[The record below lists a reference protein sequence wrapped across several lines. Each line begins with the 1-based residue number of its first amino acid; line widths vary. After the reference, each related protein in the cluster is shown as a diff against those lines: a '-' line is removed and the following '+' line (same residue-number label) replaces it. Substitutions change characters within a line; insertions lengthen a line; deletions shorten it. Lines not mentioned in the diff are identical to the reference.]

1 MDVFV
6 IEMLVVLIHSLKMAH
21 KDEKALGEHST
32 VCTCTNVDS
41 SYIGAIYIGTQD
53 QCVVA
58 IGHMA
63 RIIKVKS
70 SVLNK
75 TNKNRRIPKYVD
87 LCLHN
92 MYRST
97 SLMCMV
103 MYVLQGTECSRSIL
117 GGAVVANSVWLSRD
131 CM

>member
-21 KDEKALGEHST
+21 KDEKALGELS
-32 VCTCTNVDS
+32 CTTAGSGCDCVMYS
-41 SYIGAIYIGTQD
+41 GTQD

-70 SVLNK
+70 SLLNK
-75 TNKNRRIPKYVD
+75 TNKNRRIPKYVY
-87 LCLHN
+87 LCIQ
-92 MYRST
+92 ST
-97 SLMCMV
+97 
-103 MYVLQGTECSRSIL
+103 
-117 GGAVVANSVWLSRD
+117 
-131 CM
+131 